1 MRSNIEI
8 KIGVKMR
15 QKMLEF
21 PRVKKR
27 RVFVGFNGGEVT
39 SDAGFLLLKQADLQL
54 RLISQVGNTFS
65 DKRQKSK
72 IKHEVVNMLRQRV
85 YAMACGYE
93 DLNDHSNLR
102 KDTVLQTS
110 VNENKSLASPSTLC
124 RLEKTA
130 KRKIALYI
138 NKILLETFIKSQKTA
153 PKELILDFDPTDNI
167 VHGKQE
173 KAAYHGYYGSYCF
186 LPLYVF
192 CGTHLLVAY
201 LRPSN
206 QDPVK
211 HSWAIL
217 SLIVKRLRQKWP
229 NVKIIFRADSA
240 FARPQIFN
248 WCEKNNVYYITGIGK
263 NSRLK
268 EITKPFSEKTE
279 ELFDATKS
287 NQCIFTEFCYA
298 AKTWTK
304 ERKIICKSEQNE
316 HSSNLR
322 LIVTNLEG
330 KPESLYRD
338 VYCARGNMENRI
350 KEQQL
355 YLFAD
360 RTSSSFWWQNQLRM
374 LISSLAYVLVNH
386 IRINALKDTALEK
399 AQVHKIRL
407 CLFKIGAVV
416 VKNSYKILI
425 LFSSYYPFKNLFE
438 FVYQKLVPS

>member
-1 MRSNIEI
+1 
-8 KIGVKMR
+8 MR

-240 FARPQIFN
+240 FARHQIF
-248 WCEKNNVYYITGIGK
+248 
-263 NSRLK
+263 
-268 EITKPFSEKTE
+268 
-279 ELFDATKS
+279 
-287 NQCIFTEFCYA
+287 
-298 AKTWTK
+298 
-304 ERKIICKSEQNE
+304 
-316 HSSNLR
+316 
-322 LIVTNLEG
+322 
-330 KPESLYRD
+330 
-338 VYCARGNMENRI
+338 
-350 KEQQL
+350 
-355 YLFAD
+355 
-360 RTSSSFWWQNQLRM
+360 
-374 LISSLAYVLVNH
+374 
-386 IRINALKDTALEK
+386 
-399 AQVHKIRL
+399 
-407 CLFKIGAVV
+407 
-416 VKNSYKILI
+416 
-425 LFSSYYPFKNLFE
+425 
-438 FVYQKLVPS
+438 